1 MLPSLLVKIFLTFA
15 GCLWFGFGKTCN
27 RILTFKGKLNINLLF
42 FFLNR
47 TINNTIVIKYIKNE
61 EGTICVFISLF

>member
-15 GCLWFGFGKTCN
+15 GCLWFGFGKTC
-27 RILTFKGKLNINLLF
+27 KGKLNIYLLF
-42 FFLNR
+42 FFFNR

-61 EGTICVFISLF
+61 EGTICVFINLF